1 MLTKDELDSG
11 GLDAG
16 SYNTVR
22 ENFQG
27 NVGMMKALSV
37 CHGSKLLFERK
48 FAKSRVV
55 GF

>member
-37 CHGSKLLFERK
+37 CHGKKLLLGKRIG
-48 FAKSRVV
+48 KSRVAV
-55 GF
+55 V